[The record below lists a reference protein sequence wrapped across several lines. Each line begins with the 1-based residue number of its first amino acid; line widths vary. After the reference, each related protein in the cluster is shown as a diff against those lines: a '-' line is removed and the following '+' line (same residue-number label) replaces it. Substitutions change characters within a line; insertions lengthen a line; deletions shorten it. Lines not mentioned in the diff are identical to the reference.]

1 MEFALSNSATD
12 RMTAHEHGSWSAG
25 GRDDVVMPFEAEG
38 LDVRGR
44 IVRLGPVADAI
55 LSRHAYPAPVSRLL
69 GEAIALTAL
78 LGASLKFEGRFI
90 LQTQSDGP
98 VSMMVVDYDTPDSI
112 RAWASFDAEKVR
124 EAGEA
129 SAADL
134 LGAGHLAMTIDQGE
148 DTSRYQGVVP
158 LEGATLAD
166 AADLYFRQSEQI
178 PTLVR
183 LAVAESVTPAAAGE
197 APDRAWRA
205 GGILIQHLPKG
216 DRPAPR
222 DLAPGDAPEGF
233 ALGVDPESDDWS
245 EARALTET
253 VEAHELTDPTL
264 EPERLLLRLF
274 HERGVRVFKPRALRE
289 ACHCSRERIVDMLRQ
304 FSEEERAE
312 MVEESGEIAV
322 TCRFCSTRYSVRP
335 EEI

>member
-1 MEFALSNSATD
+1 
-12 RMTAHEHGSWSAG
+12 MTAHQHRNWRAG
-25 GRDDVVMPFEAEG
+25 ERDDLVMPFEAEG

-55 LSRHAYPAPVSRLL
+55 LSRHAYPPPVSRLL

-98 VSMMVVDYDTPDSI
+98 VSLMVVDFDTPDSI
-112 RAWASFDAEKVR
+112 RAWASFDAERLGAAEK
-124 EAGEA
+124 AGA
-129 SAADL
+129 GPADL
-134 LGAGHLAMTIDQGE
+134 IGAGHLAMTIDRGH
-148 DTSRYQGVVP
+148 DTSRYQGIVP
-158 LEGATLAD
+158 LEGASLAD

-183 LAVAESVTPAAAGE
+183 LAVAESMTPATNGE
-197 APDRAWRA
+197 APGRAWRV

-216 DRPAPR
+216 ERPAAR
-222 DLAPGDAPEGF
+222 DLPPGDAPEGM
-233 ALGVDPESDDWS
+233 APAPEAEPGSWT

-253 VEAHELTDPTL
+253 VEAHELTDPMV

-274 HERGVRVFKPRALRE
+274 HERGVRVFKARALRE
-289 ACHCSRERIVDMLRQ
+289 ACRCSRSSIVDMLRR
-304 FSEEERAE
+304 FSAEERAD
-312 MVEESGEIAV
+312 MVEESGEIVV
-322 TCRFCSTRYSVRP
+322 TCRFCSTRYPIRP
-335 EEI
+335 EDI

>member
-1 MEFALSNSATD
+1 MTVHQHAD
-12 RMTAHEHGSWSAG
+12 RRAEAG
-25 GRDDVVMPFEAEG
+25 DDLVMPFEAEG

-44 IVRLGPVADAI
+44 IVRLGPAADAI
-55 LSRHAYPAPVSRLL
+55 LSRHAYPPPVSRLL

-98 VSMMVVDYDTPDSI
+98 VSLMVVDFDTPDSI
-112 RAWASFDAEKVR
+112 RAWASFDADRVR
-124 EAGEA
+124 EVEETGAG
-129 SAADL
+129 SAEL
-134 LGAGHLAMTIDQGE
+134 LGAGHLAMTIDQGQ
-148 DTSRYQGVVP
+148 DTSRYQGIVP
-158 LEGATLAD
+158 LEGASLAD

-183 LAVAESVTPAAAGE
+183 LAVAENVTPAVNGE
-197 APDRAWRA
+197 TPDRSWRV

-216 DRPAPR
+216 ERRPHR
-222 DLAPGDAPEGF
+222 DLSPGDAPEGF
-233 ALGVDPESDDWS
+233 APEPEIEPDAWS

-253 VEAHELTDPTL
+253 VEAHELIDPTL

-274 HERGVRVFKPRALRE
+274 HERGVRVFRKRPLRE
-289 ACHCSRERIVDMLRQ
+289 ACHCSRKRIVDMLRQ
-304 FSEEERAE
+304 FSDEERAE
-312 MVEESGEIAV
+312 MVEEESGDIVV
-322 TCRFCSTRYSVRP
+322 TCRFCSTVYPVRL

>member
-1 MEFALSNSATD
+1 MN
-12 RMTAHEHGSWSAG
+12 AHEHGQRRAG
-25 GRDDVVMPFEAEG
+25 ERDDLVMPFEAEG

-55 LSRHAYPAPVSRLL
+55 LKRHAYPAPVSRLL

-98 VSMMVVDYDTPDSI
+98 VSLMVVDFDTPDSI

-124 EAGEA
+124 AAEEAG
-129 SAADL
+129 AADL
-134 LGAGHLAMTIDQGE
+134 LGAGRLAMTIDQGQ
-148 DTSRYQGVVP
+148 DTSRYQGIVP
-158 LEGATLAD
+158 LEGESLAE

-183 LAVAESVTPAAAGE
+183 LAVAESMTPAVNGE
-197 APDRAWRA
+197 TPGRAWRA

-216 DRPAPR
+216 ERPAAR
-222 DLAPGDAPEGF
+222 DLPPGHVPEGLRP
-233 ALGVDPESDDWS
+233 AAESEPDAWPDAWT

-274 HERGVRVFKPRALRE
+274 HERGVRVFRARSLRE
-289 ACHCSRERIVDMLRQ
+289 ACRCSRERIVDMLRQ
-304 FSEEERAE
+304 FSAAERAD
-312 MVEESGEIAV
+312 MVEESGDIAV
-322 TCRFCSTRYSVRP
+322 TCRFCSTVYRLRP

>member
-1 MEFALSNSATD
+1 
-12 RMTAHEHGSWSAG
+12 MTAHEHKHWRAG
-25 GRDDVVMPFEAEG
+25 ARDDLVMAFEAEG

-44 IVRLGPVADAI
+44 IVRLGPAADAI

-69 GEAIALTAL
+69 GEAIALAVL

-98 VSMMVVDYDTPDSI
+98 VSLMVVDFDTPDSI
-112 RAWASFDAEKVR
+112 RAWASFDAERVR
-124 EAGEA
+124 AAEQAGGGPA
-129 SAADL
+129 QL
-134 LGAGHLAMTIDQGE
+134 LGSGHLAMTIDQGQ
-148 DTSRYQGVVP
+148 DTSRYQAIVP
-158 LEGATLAD
+158 LEGETLAE

-183 LAVAESVTPAAAGE
+183 LAVAESVTPVAPGAAPE
-197 APDRAWRA
+197 RAWRA

-216 DRPAPR
+216 ERPVVR
-222 DLAPGDAPEGF
+222 DLPAGDAPEGL
-233 ALGVDPESDDWS
+233 APAAEAEPDAWPDSWN

-274 HERGVRVFKPRALRE
+274 HERGVRVFRARALRE
-289 ACHCSRERIVDMLRQ
+289 ACHCSHRRIIDMLRQ
-304 FSEEERAE
+304 FSAAERAD
-312 MVEESGEIAV
+312 MVEAETGEIAV
-322 TCRFCSTRYSVRP
+322 TCRFCSASYRLRP
-335 EEI
+335 DDI

>member
-1 MEFALSNSATD
+1 
-12 RMTAHEHGSWSAG
+12 MTVHQHGHKRAG
-25 GRDDVVMPFEAEG
+25 ARDDLVMPFEAEG

-44 IVRLGPVADAI
+44 IVRLGPAADAI
-55 LSRHAYPAPVSRLL
+55 LSRHAYPPPVSRLL
-69 GEAIALTAL
+69 GEAIALAVL

-98 VSMMVVDYDTPDSI
+98 VSLMVVDFDTPDSI
-112 RAWASFDAEKVR
+112 RAWASFDADRVLVAEQTG
-124 EAGEA
+124 AGP
-129 SAADL
+129 ADL
-134 LGAGHLAMTIDQGE
+134 LGAGHLAMTIDQGQ
-148 DTSRYQGVVP
+148 DTSRYQGIVP
-158 LEGATLAD
+158 LEGASLAD

-183 LAVAESVTPAAAGE
+183 LAVAESVTPAANGE
-197 APDRAWRA
+197 TPGRAWRA

-216 DRPAPR
+216 ERRPPR
-222 DLAPGDAPEGF
+222 DLPPGDAPEGL
-233 ALGVDPESDDWS
+233 AAAPETEPDAWT

-274 HERGVRVFKPRALRE
+274 HERGVRVFRARTLRE
-289 ACHCSRERIVDMLRQ
+289 SCGCSRRRIVEMLRR
-304 FSEEERAE
+304 FSAEERAD
-312 MVEESGEIAV
+312 MVEEESGEIVV
-322 TCRFCSTRYSVRP
+322 TCRFCSTVYPVRP